1 MRAEG
6 HNPIDYGKMVEKA
19 LKTGIEI
26 AEILIRTYSR
36 SSMHANAKVRVIVF
50 FAVLVCS
57 PAAVHSGQFKVTRVY
72 DGDTVKAEGCDVE
85 IKVRLMGIDAPE
97 ISHEKNKPSQPYGQ
111 TAKDYLTDLIYGKTV
126 DVKGWGMDKY
136 GRVLGVISVDGKN
149 VNLEMVRAGLA
160 EVYRGKVRSDFDL
173 MPYHALEREARNL
186 QKGIWS
192 VGTIYV
198 SPKVW
203 REQKGVQ

>member
-1 MRAEG
+1 VSA
-6 HNPIDYGKMVEKA
+6 K
-19 LKTGIEI
+19 
-26 AEILIRTYSR
+26 IR
-36 SSMHANAKVRVIVF
+36 VVVF
-50 FAVLVCS
+50 FAIFLFV
-57 PAAVHSGQFKVTRVY
+57 PAVVHSGQFKVTRVY

-111 TAKDYLTDLIYGKTV
+111 KAKEFLTDLVYGKTA
-126 DVKGWGMDKY
+126 DVKGWGMDRY
-136 GRVLGVISVDGKN
+136 GRVLGVITVDGKN

-160 EVYRGKVRSDFDL
+160 EVYKGKTRPDFNL
-173 MPYHALEREARNL
+173 MPYHAFEREARNL